1 MPKPYVEEVGSRSDC
16 TAIDSE
22 HIMSAL
28 NEGNFALSTSASTYS
43 PEELTISYIGSIFN
57 AITNIETSWNNC
69 KQTAGK
75 YISDFEDVPMPEDI
89 SDYPTNF
96 EDEGVAEVQSL
107 GTLGIASV
115 TAASLKIRQDSNTNS
130 SVLGYCSSGDKFDII
145 GYSENGN
152 WVEVRLAD
160 GTKGYISKKYVSVSE
175 NSNVQPQP
183 QAESTQQPT
192 ETLEQPTVG
201 IPEQPSGEI
210 ISGQVKTEGG
220 NLNIRD
226 ENNNIIGKLPNK
238 TDIKIVGQV
247 KTPDGKEW
255 YQIDLGNGKTGRVS
269 TSYVNTNG
277 AQISSSAPSPS
288 VPLGGTTTGTMKGF
302 VNTTTGSLRVRN
314 GPSFNSGVVGYL
326 PRNSEVEI
334 LEYNNNTDWAKISY
348 NGQEMYVYRDKI
360 QVKGE

>member
-1 MPKPYVEEVGSRSDC
+1 MPKPYIEKVGNRGDC

-22 HIMSAL
+22 QIISAL
-28 NEGNFALSTSASTYS
+28 NKGNFALSTSANTYS
-43 PEELTISYIGSIFN
+43 PEEFTTSYIGSIFK

-69 KQTAGK
+69 KQTVGR

-89 SDYPTNF
+89 SNYPTDL
-96 EDEGVAEVQSL
+96 EDEVVAEVQSL
-107 GTLGIASV
+107 GTLGTASV
-115 TAASLKIRQDSNTNS
+115 TATSLKIRQDSNTNS
-130 SVLGYCSSGDKFDII
+130 SVLGYCSNEDKFDII
-145 GYSENGN
+145 GYSEDGN
-152 WVEVRLAD
+152 WVEIRLAD
-160 GTKGYISKKYVSVSE
+160 GSKGYISKKYVSVSD
-175 NSNVQPQP
+175 NLNVQP
-183 QAESTQQPT
+183 QAESTQQPI
-192 ETLEQPTVG
+192 ETLEQPAVG

-210 ISGQVKTEGG
+210 ISGQVKTKGG

-226 ENNNIIGKLPNK
+226 ENNNIIGKLPNN

-247 KTPDGKEW
+247 KTEDGKEW

-277 AQISSSAPSPS
+277 SQISSSSPSPS

-302 VNTTTGSLRVRN
+302 VNTTTGSLRVRS